1 VQIQKVKYK
10 KYVNRPNRNI
20 VTIGA
25 YIKYIF
31 LNKIN
36 KITTSHIDNQHRPSE
51 LEKSAQSSTS
61 QT

>member
-31 LNKIN
+31 LNKI
-36 KITTSHIDNQHRPSE
+36 TTSHIDNQHRPSE
-51 LEKSAQSSTS
+51 LEKSAQSSTP